1 MNEIP
6 RDFKLHE
13 PSLADAI
20 GAIKDDQT
28 LDSGIRSQWLCS
40 LRRIAEMIDR
50 PLESLPA
57 RMTALRHPVGR
68 LNAARL
74 SVSPKTLSNHKANV
88 KAALNHLSRQ
98 GVTLSRGVVLAPE
111 WDRILD
117 AVIDPWARKRL
128 LAFFRY
134 LSARK
139 LKPSDVD
146 DGVLGAFFEHRLET
160 TFCEV
165 TPARRRELARVWNS
179 CVEGVLGFP
188 EKRLTVEPL
197 KSRVAGP
204 EWDEFPQSFRDEIE
218 SYLQTLKVTH
228 RTARG
233 RRRAACKSSSITT
246 RRREIV
252 AAARMAVACGVPVD
266 KLQCL
271 RDLLAPETAIKVLD
285 AYWARDGERPRNYV
299 IDLAWKFVAIA
310 RATGCL
316 DDAEIERLDDMRY
329 ELDQYRRNGLT
340 EKNLAVI
347 RAVLSC
353 DIWTRVIR
361 LPDRLMADA
370 SKVATTSPV
379 KAAVLAELAVAI
391 RILTLAPVRVGNLAG
406 ISLETNLTRP
416 GGRDTP
422 YWLTFPDYDV
432 KNNLDLT
439 FPLDEAV
446 SAFIDLYVRNFRPTL
461 LRGSNER
468 FLFPGG
474 NGDGAHKL
482 APTLSEQITKRIDKE
497 LGFQVTAH
505 QFRHAAAAIILK
517 DQPGNYELVRRVL
530 GHRNIQTTIAFY
542 VGLETMNASRQFGE
556 MILNLGNAADDN
568 E

>member
-6 RDFKLHE
+6 CDFKLHE

-20 GAIKDDQT
+20 AAIKVDQS
-28 LDSGIRSQWLCS
+28 LNASIRSQWQCS
-40 LRRIAEMIDR
+40 LHRIAEMIGR
-50 PLESLPA
+50 PVEALPS
-57 RMTALRHPVGR
+57 RMTSLRHPVGR

-74 SVSPKTLSNHKANV
+74 GVTPKTLSNHKSNV

-98 GVTLSRGVVLAPE
+98 GLTLSRGVALAPE
-111 WDRILD
+111 WDGILQTVTD
-117 AVIDPWARKRL
+117 SWARKRL
-128 LAFFRY
+128 HGLFRY
-134 LSARK
+134 LSARG
-139 LKPSDVD
+139 LTPSEVD
-146 DGVLGAFFEHRLET
+146 DDVLGAFFEHRLET
-160 TFCEV
+160 TFNEV
-165 TPARRRELARVWNS
+165 TPGRRRELARVWNA
-179 CVEGVLGFP
+179 CADGVPGFP
-188 EKRLTVEPL
+188 DKCLTVEPL
-197 KSRVAGP
+197 KSRISGP
-204 EWDEFPQSFRDEIE
+204 EWDEFSSTFRAEIE
-218 SYLQTLKVTH
+218 SYLQTLTVTH
-228 RTARG
+228 RSARG
-233 RRRAACKSSSITT
+233 RRCAACKPSTIAT

-252 AAARMAVACGVPVD
+252 AAARMAVVCGIPVG

-299 IDLAWKFVAIA
+299 IDLAWKLVAIA

-316 DDAEIERLDDMRY
+316 DETEIERLDDMRY
-329 ELDQYRRNGLT
+329 ELDQHRRTGLT
-340 EKNLAVI
+340 EKNLTVI
-347 RAVLSC
+347 RTVLSC
-353 DIWTRVIR
+353 DIWIRVIR

-370 SKVATTSPV
+370 CKVRKISPV

-391 RILTLAPVRVGNLAG
+391 RILTLAPVRVDNLAS

-416 GGRDTP
+416 GGRDAP

-432 KNNLDLT
+432 KNNIDLT
-439 FPLDEAV
+439 FPLDDAV
-446 SAFIDLYVRNFRPTL
+446 SAFIDLYVRDFRPTL

-468 FLFPGG
+468 CLFPGG

-482 APTLSEQITKRIDKE
+482 AHTLSDQITKRIDKE
-497 LGFQVTAH
+497 LGFRVTAH

-530 GHRNIQTTIAFY
+530 GHRNIQTTIGFY
-542 VGLETMNASRQFGE
+542 VGLETMDASRQFGD
-556 MILNLGNAADDN
+556 MILNLGRPADDN